1 MMHKLLTAMF
11 FVLLTFSI
19 APAPAYA
26 AVNAA
31 QDEALLIQK
40 KKKLAA
46 LKAAEEKARLRQL
59 HAMPVWKLPAHQLR
73 WREQTLHAQAGGLE

>member
-1 MMHKLLTAMF
+1 MMRKLLTAMF

-19 APAPAYA
+19 APVQAYA

-46 LKAAEEKARLRQL
+46 LKAVEEKKKAL
-59 HAMPVWKLPAHQLR
+59 AK
-73 WREQTLHAQAGGLE
+73 QAK